1 MQTNGH
7 ANVAAAQQEN
17 RASNGDRAPTLTN
30 HPNNHTIH
38 TKIKMEE
45 RLDEVVDMEVEAA
58 AGEDAAAEEDAA
70 EEKRPHM
77 ETSSRDL
84 IISTIATRAAMTAT
98 TRATNA
104 PTPTEASTCQTST
117 KMRHTSMPTKER
129 AW

>member
-1 MQTNGH
+1 
-7 ANVAAAQQEN
+7 
-17 RASNGDRAPTLTN
+17 
-30 HPNNHTIH
+30 
-38 TKIKMEE
+38 MEE

-58 AGEDAAAEEDAA
+58 SGEDAAAEEDAT

-104 PTPTEASTCQTST
+104 PTPTEATTCPTSNE
-117 KMRHTSMPTKER
+117 MRHTSMPTKER

>member
-7 ANVAAAQQEN
+7 ANVAAAQQET
-17 RASNGDRAPTLTN
+17 RASNGDKAPTLTN

-58 AGEDAAAEEDAA
+58 AGEDAA
-70 EEKRPHM
+70 EEKKHHT

-104 PTPTEASTCQTST
+104 PKPTEASTCQTSNE
-117 KMRHTSMPTKER
+117 MRHTSMPTKER